1 MDIMKKSQSDSHDS
15 YTRQRLPLL
24 DFGININAQDRRG
37 QTQLH
42 KELSAAI
49 FRSGKSKHA
58 FKITQLLI
66 EHGADINICSKD
78 GTSPLQE
85 AFLSGNL
92 DAVEAFL
99 SEEDR
104 LLKSS
109 QVDNMKRCRYL
120 IKFFLD
126 QGKDLNI
133 SNSNYSTLL
142 HFAAWH
148 GDNEGFNLILKNSNF
163 NLNAFNSKGTTLLH
177 VVTNHGTC
185 EMIESLIDHG
195 ADSNLRIQ
203 VDQGQQNS
211 IDKITGFTPLHL
223 AVSKGKFEI
232 VEVLVRKGADVNATS
247 PNGSPL
253 HVACDT
259 FYSSKSSDK
268 SHHVHKTKIVK
279 FLIQHGANIHA
290 INSTKKTPLL
300 TAVDN
305 KYEKMVEVLLQEGAN
320 FKMKFHQKRS
330 TLHYIVGTN
339 HVGIMKLFLDKG
351 LDPNVRD
358 CRNETPLIYGAKSC
372 ANGISMDVAALFVE
386 YGADIDAADS
396 NGNTALHVASG
407 LADVEAIKRLLKLKA
422 NVNARTKNDLTSL
435 DRVLLKHRGFNIN
448 RKAAVFKTVECLCAH
463 TALSVS
469 KGAKDVCM
477 NMIES
482 QPVVHEF
489 YKKCEEEIKLMQKEK
504 VCVSSSICYFDLL
517 KVDDQK
523 LTWLVRNED
532 VMGVIASGEYKAKF
546 PVYASLL
553 KDCVEEGK
561 TKRDLI
567 ERDSLLLKKLIKRQ
581 LPYFINDM
589 IFNSLSLKDLK
600 NFEKAFYVQYL
611 KFTVNTMNLR
621 IQPNCS

>member
-1 MDIMKKSQSDSHDS
+1 MEILKKSQSESHDS
-15 YTRQRLPLL
+15 YTRQRLSLL
-24 DFGININAQDRRG
+24 DFGVNINIQDRRG

-58 FKITQLLI
+58 FKTTQLLI

-99 SEEDR
+99 PEEDR
-104 LLKSS
+104 LLKSN
-109 QVDNMKRCRYL
+109 QVDSIKRCRYL

-133 SNSNYSTLL
+133 VNSNYSTLL

-148 GDNEGFNLILKNSNF
+148 GDNEGFDLILNNSKF

-177 VVTNHGTC
+177 VVTIHGTC
-185 EMIESLIDHG
+185 EMIKSLIDHG

-203 VDQGQQNS
+203 IDQGQQNS

-232 VEVLVRKGADVNATS
+232 VETLVKKGADVNATS
-247 PNGSPL
+247 PHGSPL

-259 FYSSKSSDK
+259 FYSSKSNDK

-279 FLIQHGANIHA
+279 FLIQQGANIHA
-290 INSTKKTPLL
+290 LNSTKKTPLL

-320 FKMKFHQKRS
+320 FQMKFHQKRN
-330 TLHYIVGTN
+330 TLHYIVGIN
-339 HVGIMKLFLDKG
+339 HLGIMKLFLDKG

-358 CRNETPLIYGAKSC
+358 CRNETPLIYGAKSS
-372 ANGISMDVAALFVE
+372 AKGISMDVAELLVE
-386 YGADIDAADS
+386 YGADIDAADN

-407 LADVEAIKRLLKLKA
+407 LNDVEVIKRLLKLKA
-422 NVNARTKNDLTSL
+422 NVNARTKNELTAL
-435 DRVLLKHRGFNIN
+435 DRVLIKYRGSKIN
-448 RKAAVFKTVECLCAH
+448 RKITAVECLCAH
-463 TALSVS
+463 TALSIS
-469 KGAKDVCM
+469 KGAKDVSM
-477 NMIES
+477 NMIET
-482 QPVVHEF
+482 QPLVHEY
-489 YKKCEEEIKLMQKEK
+489 YKKCEKELDLMQKERI
-504 VCVSSSICYFDLL
+504 CGSSSICYFDLL
-517 KVDDQK
+517 KVDAQK
-523 LTWLVRNED
+523 LTLFVRNED
-532 VMGVIASGEYKAKF
+532 VMDVIASGEYKEKF

-561 TKRDLI
+561 TRRDLI

-581 LPYFINDM
+581 LPYFVNDM

-621 IQPNCS
+621 IKPNCN